1 MWQLSS
7 ASPGHC
13 SGLESWRQ
21 GETASGLEQARILY
35 PDIKILFPIVRRWD
49 NMQQHSG
56 QHLLSA
62 VLEKQYNA
70 GTLSWWMAENTE
82 TKVDMI
88 SQLPDIKIMS

>member
-1 MWQLSS
+1 
-7 ASPGHC
+7 
-13 SGLESWRQ
+13 
-21 GETASGLEQARILY
+21 
-35 PDIKILFPIVRRWD
+35 
-49 NMQQHSG
+49 MQQHSG

-70 GTLSWWMAENTE
+70 RTLSWWMAENTE

>member
-1 MWQLSS
+1 
-7 ASPGHC
+7 
-13 SGLESWRQ
+13 
-21 GETASGLEQARILY
+21 
-35 PDIKILFPIVRRWD
+35 
-49 NMQQHSG
+49 MQQHSG